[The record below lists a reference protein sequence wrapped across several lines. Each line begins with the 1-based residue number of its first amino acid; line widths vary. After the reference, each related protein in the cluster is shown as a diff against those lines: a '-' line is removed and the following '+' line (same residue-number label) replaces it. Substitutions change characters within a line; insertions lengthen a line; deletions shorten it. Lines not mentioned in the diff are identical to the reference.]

1 MSTRMPARRPFRRA
15 LSVMGIVALAIAG
28 LLLASTA
35 ANLFLEQRERA
46 NTQPYGERVEIEG
59 GSMNVYRTGKGGQPI
74 VLLSGL
80 ATPAPALDFAPLI
93 RELDPFDVTVV
104 EGFGYGYSDMTATD
118 RTVENISTELHE
130 VLSKLDIPAPYVLL
144 GHSIAGFYTL
154 DYANR
159 YPDEVAAVVGIDTT
173 VPSSKA
179 RREPVPSGGID
190 IERLLAT
197 VGVVRAV
204 AMVAPGFVEPDGD
217 AFTRTER
224 DQMRMMQSWNFGN
237 AAVADETRRIGNN
250 AAALKGMTYPDDL
263 PVLTFLAGDK
273 VASAPEWL
281 TLHEEQLRNVT
292 RHEVVVLD
300 GGHYLH
306 WTQSHAMA
314 EKLTDFLAA
323 DVAP

>member
-1 MSTRMPARRPFRRA
+1 MNTRIPEPRRFRRA
-15 LSVMGIVALAIAG
+15 FGAIGIVGLAIVG

-35 ANLFLEQRERA
+35 ANLFFEQRERA
-46 NTQPYGERVEIEG
+46 ETPAYGERVEIES
-59 GSMNVYRTGKGGQPI
+59 GSMNVYRTGNGGQPV

-104 EGFGYGYSDMTATD
+104 EGFGYGYSDMTASD
-118 RTVENISTELHE
+118 RTLENISTELHE
-130 VLSKLDIPAPYVLL
+130 VLSKLDIPAPYILL

-154 DYANR
+154 DYVNR

-190 IERLLAT
+190 IERVLAT
-197 VGVVRAV
+197 MGVVRAV
-204 AMVAPGFVEPDGD
+204 ATVAPGFVEPDGD
-217 AFTRTER
+217 AYTRTER
-224 DQMRMMQSWNFGN
+224 EQMRMMFSWNFGN
-237 AAVADETRRIGNN
+237 AVVADETRRIGNN
-250 AAALKGMTYPDDL
+250 AAALKGMTYPDHL

-273 VASAPEWL
+273 VATAPEWVSI
-281 TLHEEQLRNVT
+281 HEEQLRNVT

-306 WTQSHAMA
+306 WTQSKAMA
-314 EKLTDFLAA
+314 EKLSDFLGAN
-323 DVAP
+323 VAP